1 MEETLFSHACQKF
14 FNFISGSFW
23 YTCSLRRKTFTDS
36 RSSYLGE
43 LKMHSF
49 PTFRCLLDTAC
60 IAIQYRSL
68 QSENNCVVINRQT
81 LVEFQILYPSMRTTF
96 MRKVAYIFRFLT
108 FLRFYYK
115 LLIHGKT
122 IRSVSIN
129 MTLDI
134 NKYLYT
140 ITFLI

>member
-1 MEETLFSHACQKF
+1 MPAKNSFLPFHGPFGIHVHCGDKPSLIPVQVIWVNSRCILFLRSDVCWTQPALR
-14 FNFISGSFW
+14 FNIGVF
-23 YTCSLRRKTFTDS
+23 SLKITV
-36 RSSYLGE
+36 SSSTGRHWWNFKL
-43 LKMHSF
+43 
-49 PTFRCLLDTAC
+49 
-60 IAIQYRSL
+60 
-68 QSENNCVVINRQT
+68 
-81 LVEFQILYPSMRTTF
+81 LYPAMRTTF